1 MVYLELFN
9 IKTISKIDD
18 IGFIDLKI
26 ICIKMMEK

>member
-1 MVYLELFN
+1 MVCLELFN

-18 IGFIDLKI
+18 IRSIDLKI